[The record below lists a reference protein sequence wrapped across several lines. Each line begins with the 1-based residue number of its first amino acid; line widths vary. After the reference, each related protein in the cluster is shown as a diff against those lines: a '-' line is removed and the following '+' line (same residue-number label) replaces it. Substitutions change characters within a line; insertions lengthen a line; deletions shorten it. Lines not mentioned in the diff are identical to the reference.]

1 MTPYHCMLGRLSP
14 YRQAPQPNRGAC
26 WRQIVFS
33 LVLLFPLV
41 LGGCYWL
48 KYGKLMR
55 THVDLLIS
63 MAKKMGDMLEDHR
76 PITPAMMEEF
86 SYPLER
92 ARDFVRIVSPR
103 YEERQSL
110 HAFNNFLAIY
120 AKLVEETDRLRVA
133 SEGTLNFRHQI
144 QALQE
149 QGERVKMIL
158 AEEEG

>member
-1 MTPYHCMLGRLSP
+1 MTPYSCMLGRLSP
-14 YRQAPQPNRGAC
+14 YRQAPQANYRAC
-26 WRQIVFS
+26 WRQVVFS
-33 LVLLFPLV
+33 FFLLFPLV

-63 MAKKMGDMLEDHR
+63 MAKKMGDVLEDHR
-76 PITPAMMEEF
+76 PMTPAMMEEF

-103 YEERQSL
+103 YGGRQSL
-110 HAFNNFLAIY
+110 RAFNDFLAIY
-120 AKLVEETDRLRVA
+120 AKLVEETDRLRIA
-133 SEGTLNFRHQI
+133 SKGTLDFRHQL
-144 QALQE
+144 QVLQE
-149 QGERVKMIL
+149 QGERVKIIL